1 MPIYLVIRVSI
12 DGDGGDFSRN
22 KAARRKATLIGL
34 TRANGGCRRYGKYGE
49 YYWWHLNILQQ
60 QAVAAGF
67 DRIDFYVVDGDF
79 LHAIHCLDALTALIE
94 GPFHRKEFHIGRAR
108 LSAGNTAQLWH
119 SCNLGCRM
127 DRLLRV
133 QFQIAFAGRG

>member
-1 MPIYLVIRVSI
+1 MPIYFVIRASI

-22 KAARRKATLIGL
+22 KAARRKATLIEL
-34 TRANGGCRRYGKYGE
+34 SRANGGCRRYGKYGE

-79 LHAIHCLDALTALIE
+79 FHAIDCLDALTALIE
-94 GPFHRKEFHIGRAR
+94 GLFHRNEFYIGRAW
-108 LSAGNTAQLWH
+108 LSAGNIAQLWQ
-119 SCNLGCRM
+119 SRDLGCRM
-127 DRLLRV
+127 GRLLRSAILDCV
-133 QFQIAFAGRG
+133 R